1 MAKVFISYSR
11 EDLDRAKSL
20 SEALGLHG
28 HEVWWDRHI
37 EGGSRFV
44 NEIDRALKDAAAI
57 IVLWSE
63 ASVASA
69 WVQDEAAEGRETG
82 RLVPVLIQ
90 SCKPPLGF
98 RQYQSIDL
106 TGWTGDGEPAHF
118 ASLLRAI
125 DQTIASAG
133 KQSDTSAAKA
143 AAPAADVR
151 KPTICVLPFVNMSG
165 DPEQEYFSDGI
176 SEDIITDLS
185 KVSALNIIAR
195 NTAFNFKNKEVD
207 VKEIGSALDA
217 SHVLEGSVRKA
228 GGRVRIN
235 AQLIDTAAGH
245 QVWAD
250 RYDRELSDIFELQ
263 DEISKAIVGALRLK
277 LLPDEKKAI
286 ETRGTSNVDAYNLY
300 LKARQHWISGN
311 DGNSRRDEVVVRIC
325 RQAVTLDPNYARAWA
340 LMALAQSELRF
351 RHDRDE
357 DARGSAERA
366 LHLDPALAEGH
377 CVKARYLADEEGK
390 PDEAWAEIETAL
402 RLDSESWEANKEA
415 GRFLFRQGRMEA
427 AVPYFE
433 KAAQLVETDFHS
445 LGLLQTC
452 YGGIGDAENL
462 QRAAKGVVSRAE
474 RALAQDPSNGSAL
487 GMGATS
493 LSELGEVERAKE
505 WAQSAML
512 MDPDNFTMRYNLV
525 CSFAKRDG
533 DAAIDLLGSFIDR
546 INKMLVTHIAVDPD
560 LDGIRNDQ
568 RFVEMVDRAR
578 TRVGIVKPA

>member
-11 EDLDRAKSL
+11 EDLGRAKSL

-90 SCKPPLGF
+90 PCKPPLGF

-133 KQSDTSAAKA
+133 KQSETTTAKTAA
-143 AAPAADVR
+143 AAPDAR

-263 DEISKAIVGALRLK
+263 DEISKAIVSALKLK

-286 ETRGTSNVDAYNLY
+286 EQRGTNNPDAYNLY
-300 LKARQHWISGN
+300 LKARQQWISGN

-325 RQAVTLDPNYARAWA
+325 KQATALDPNYARAWA
-340 LMALAQSELRF
+340 LMALAQAELHFYHNRPE
-351 RHDRDE
+351 H
-357 DARGSAERA
+357 ALASAERA
-366 LHLDPALAEGH
+366 LELNPSIAEAH
-377 CVKARYLADEEGK
+377 CVKARYLADEDGNHEGANREVGIALTLD
-390 PDEAWAEIETAL
+390 PD
-402 RLDSESWEANKEA
+402 SWEVNKEVA
-415 GRFLFRQGRMEA
+415 RQLFRRGEFRA
-427 AVPYFE
+427 AIPHFE
-433 KAAQLVETDFHS
+433 KAAQLIETDYHS
-445 LGLLQTC
+445 TCLLVTC
-452 YGGIGDAENL
+452 FNGTGDEAGAR
-462 QRAAKGVVSRAE
+462 RAS
-474 RALAQDPSNGSAL
+474 
-487 GMGATS
+487 MMT
-493 LSELGEVERAKE
+493 VERAQKALSQDPTNAAALGTGAACLASLGDLDRARE
-505 WAQSAML
+505 WTQTALL
-512 MDPDNFTMRYNLV
+512 MDPDNMTMRYNLV
-525 CSFAKRDG
+525 CSLAAYDK
-533 DAAIDLLGSFIDR
+533 DAAIELLGSFVDR
-546 INKMLVTHIAVDPD
+546 MNAMLVTHLAIDPD
-560 LDGIRNDQ
+560 MDPIREDP
-568 RFVEMVDRAR
+568 RFTEILGAAQSRLE
-578 TRVGIVKPA
+578 PASEA